1 MTPPHSAIKFNQ
13 LILNS
18 FKSNSI
24 TQNLEIDETSLDYIS
39 HLIQDSSIP
48 KDEKI
53 ETINGI
59 LELQSDQDHP
69 SLLTEPIENVLRIA
83 SDYLNDP
90 TQFEEEEEEEEE
102 TANQLEKSF
111 TNHSK
116 ESNSFK
122 LDESQK
128 RAIIANY
135 GKVEDEPDLNQK
147 INSLNSKQL
156 QEIKEAESLR
166 LAEEVKLLG
175 LKSKSRK
182 KAESKL
188 GGDPLLRPNLNSAVV
203 DYEIKLKREEAA
215 KKAKAKTEK
224 DKADLIKQ
232 REMQVKKKLDARAR
246 AAKGER
252 KA

>member
-1 MTPPHSAIKFNQ
+1 MTAPHSAIKFNQ

-18 FKSNSI
+18 FHSNSI

-59 LELQSDQDHP
+59 LQLQSDQAHP

-90 TQFEEEEEEEEE
+90 TQFEEEEEP
-102 TANQLEKSF
+102 TNQLEKSF
-111 TNHSK
+111 THHPNQ
-116 ESNSFK
+116 SNSFK

-135 GKVEDEPDLNQK
+135 GKVEDEPDLNQS
-147 INSLNSKQL
+147 NSLNSKQL

-203 DYEIKLKREEAA
+203 DYESKLKREEAA